1 MGEILKELPAV
12 ILRGSVLLPG
22 VVSHFDISTQR
33 SIHAVEAA
41 MNDDNHIFLVTQ
53 KDMQTEHAKQ
63 EDVYA
68 TGVVAEI
75 KQIVKMQNHV
85 VRVIVE
91 SKQKAELAYFIE
103 KEEFLKAQV
112 VLEEEENVQEAACHR
127 KWRKR
132 CCCSLQEKLLSY
144 CTSNPKIGKELKKQ
158 AEGLNKL
165 QSFHSGSGRYT
176 ASWL

>member
-12 ILRGSVLLPG
+12 ILPWVRTAPG
-22 VVSHFDISTQR
+22 CGGRILISAL
-33 SIHAVEAA
+33 SNPIHAVEAA

-68 TGVVAEI
+68 IGVVAEI

-91 SKQKAELAYFIE
+91 SKQKAGTGLFYRERRIPKSTGCAGRGRE
-103 KEEFLKAQV
+103 RAGAAATGSGGSDAAQSAGKTV
-112 VLEEEENVQEAACHR
+112 VL
-127 KWRKR
+127 
-132 CCCSLQEKLLSY
+132 LY
-144 CTSNPKIGKELKKQ
+144 
-158 AEGLNKL
+158 
-165 QSFHSGSGRYT
+165 F
-176 ASWL
+176 

>member
-1 MGEILKELPAV
+1 MTI
-12 ILRGSVLLPG
+12 I
-22 VVSHFDISTQR
+22 D
-33 SIHAVEAA
+33 
-41 MNDDNHIFLVTQ
+41 IFLVTQ

-112 VLEEEENVQEAACHR
+112 VLEEEESVQEQLPPEVEEAMLR
-127 KWRKR
+127 
-132 CCCSLQEKLLSY
+132 SLQEKLLSY
-144 CTSNPKIGKELKKQ
+144 CTSNPENRERIKEAGRGAQQ
-158 AEGLNKL
+158 AEK
-165 QSFHSGSGRYT
+165 FHSGSGRYT

>member
-1 MGEILKELPAV
+1 
-12 ILRGSVLLPG
+12 
-22 VVSHFDISTQR
+22 
-33 SIHAVEAA
+33 

-112 VLEEEENVQEAACHR
+112 VLEEEESVQEQLA
-127 KWRKR
+127 
-132 CCCSLQEKLLSY
+132 
-144 CTSNPKIGKELKKQ
+144 T
-158 AEGLNKL
+158 
-165 QSFHSGSGRYT
+165 GSGGSDAAQSAGKTVVLLYF
-176 ASWL
+176 